1 MKSEQESG
9 RVRIMEFVN
18 DPAATYGK
26 WIASIDDRVVEWPL
40 MSNPLPTIVICLL
53 YCITVYLLPLQ
64 LKGKV

>member
-1 MKSEQESG
+1 
-9 RVRIMEFVN
+9 MEFIK
-18 DPAATYGK
+18 DPVTTYEK

-40 MSNPLPTIVICLL
+40 MSNPLPTILICLL